1 MSNILKKEL
10 DCTCEDFLAKVYG
23 NRSKPFTN
31 AVKSLFVSVL
41 TRNST
46 LVKDLSALL
55 RHSRKKDECKRTQ
68 EMVSRWLSNYSFSG
82 ALGSYLL
89 DSFSGYVTEQT
100 TVAIDFSDISK
111 EFGGAGM
118 EGMEMG
124 WDGSRGCV
132 AMGHDFIS
140 VSIVGA
146 EHKDA
151 VPLYMKLGKG
161 RHCKEELLYDAIDC
175 VMEKT
180 DGKGWMVV
188 DRGLDDAEFIHRMK
202 RDRRNV
208 VVRIKEM
215 GRDVFGNGRRIDETL
230 ERFVFEK
237 TVLNTY
243 RGARSAQ
250 VRFAVG
256 IMQHCVTPKVKD
268 APVYE
273 SKVLVVESR
282 FNGNSIYM
290 YVVCPDEVADD
301 PGLMRAYAIKAA
313 QAYCDRWQI
322 ETSFQTVKQEF
333 RLEDARVRTFKRLE
347 NIFALCVMAY
357 VFMTKYL
364 RGSKR
369 FKKIVKLLGDNV
381 ETLAFKIHSLLS
393 AIRELY
399 LEAKVRFITGRP
411 RKAEKSDSAQMFFV
425 LE

>member
-1 MSNILKKEL
+1 MPGLVMHSHDGIVVIALS
-10 DCTCEDFLAKVYG
+10 FL
-23 NRSKPFTN
+23 
-31 AVKSLFVSVL
+31 LFAA
-41 TRNST
+41 
-46 LVKDLSALL
+46 LV
-55 RHSRKKDECKRTQ
+55 
-68 EMVSRWLSNYSFSG
+68 
-82 ALGSYLL
+82 
-89 DSFSGYVTEQT
+89 
-100 TVAIDFSDISK
+100 
-111 EFGGAGM
+111 
-118 EGMEMG
+118 
-124 WDGSRGCV
+124 
-132 AMGHDFIS
+132 
-140 VSIVGA
+140 
-146 EHKDA
+146 
-151 VPLYMKLGKG
+151 LGKG

-188 DRGLDDAEFIHRMK
+188 DRGLDDAKFIHRMK

-256 IMQHCVTPKVKD
+256 IT
-268 APVYE
+268 
-273 SKVLVVESR
+273 
-282 FNGNSIYM
+282 
-290 YVVCPDEVADD
+290 
-301 PGLMRAYAIKAA
+301 
-313 QAYCDRWQI
+313 
-322 ETSFQTVKQEF
+322 FQTVKQEL

-357 VFMTKYL
+357 VFMTKYQ

-369 FKKIVKLLGDNV
+369 FKKIIKLLGDNV

>member
-1 MSNILKKEL
+1 
-10 DCTCEDFLAKVYG
+10 
-23 NRSKPFTN
+23 
-31 AVKSLFVSVL
+31 
-41 TRNST
+41 
-46 LVKDLSALL
+46 
-55 RHSRKKDECKRTQ
+55 
-68 EMVSRWLSNYSFSG
+68 
-82 ALGSYLL
+82 
-89 DSFSGYVTEQT
+89 
-100 TVAIDFSDISK
+100 
-111 EFGGAGM
+111 
-118 EGMEMG
+118 
-124 WDGSRGCV
+124 
-132 AMGHDFIS
+132 
-140 VSIVGA
+140 
-146 EHKDA
+146 
-151 VPLYMKLGKG
+151 MK
-161 RHCKEELLYDAIDC
+161 
-175 VMEKT
+175 
-180 DGKGWMVV
+180 
-188 DRGLDDAEFIHRMK
+188 
-202 RDRRNV
+202 
-208 VVRIKEM
+208 M

-250 VRFAVG
+250 VRFALG
-256 IMQHCVTPKVKD
+256 IMQYCVTAKVKD

-369 FKKIVKLLGDNV
+369 FKKIIKLLGDNV